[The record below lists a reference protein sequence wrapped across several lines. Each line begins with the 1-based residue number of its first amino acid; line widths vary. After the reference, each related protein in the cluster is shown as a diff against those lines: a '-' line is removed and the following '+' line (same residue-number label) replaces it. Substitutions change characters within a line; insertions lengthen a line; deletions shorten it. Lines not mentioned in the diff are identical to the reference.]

1 MHDLRD
7 TSLTRSENGRS
18 SDCLSF
24 QGSNANGI
32 GASVPDE
39 DTSPF
44 HYPDRSTSNRE
55 KMMSHRPWAKDRDAQ
70 NPHSSKNQ
78 SIASGASLS
87 DTHMASRRAEQAAN
101 RRMLAAMWLQEI
113 VGVTSLSNE
122 PSEEELRLCLRNGL
136 VLCNAINKVQ
146 PGAVPKVVEIPPL
159 SNHLDGAQSAY
170 QYFENVRN
178 FLVAV
183 EEMGLPSFEASDLEQ
198 VSLCPSSSAKL
209 VDCILALK
217 AYHEWKQGGAM
228 GFWRLKSPN
237 HLMGYVPNSGKYVTR
252 HKSMNSMCNQ
262 ARRKWGHPD
271 LEYLGDRDLSSPDLS
286 ANPLIFDRDSRASLE
301 GMLYNSHFHQNGQEK
316 RVNDEEAD
324 RLLKESHEPEYMKC
338 PDDEELL
345 ALEKQKRELEVES
358 KHRICTLEL
367 ELQDAQRK
375 MCEIEMDS
383 ASLETKYQTFLFH
396 QAEEYKNLRSAQ
408 HGAKEEVVRM
418 QMEWKCQLSSLEKEL
433 QAMARAASGYHKV
446 LAENR
451 ALYNEVQDLKGNIR
465 VYCRV
470 RPFLSDEPGRPTIV
484 DYIGE
489 NGEIVLVNPSQ
500 QGGKDSRKAF
510 AFNKVFG
517 TMASQEE
524 VFMDTQ
530 PLIRSVLDGYNV
542 CIFAYGQ
549 TGSGKTFT
557 MNGPNNMTPFNW
569 GVNYRA
575 LHDLFH
581 LTQSR
586 LDVFHYE
593 IGVQMLEIYN
603 EQVRD
608 LLNTDGVQRKYP
620 FHIFLLNGSNVPDA
634 SMMTVRST
642 EDVLELMKVGQKN
655 RAVGATALNDRSSRS
670 HSILTIHIQGT
681 DLDSGTT
688 LRGSL
693 HLVDLAGSERVD
705 KSEATGDRL
714 KEAQHINK
722 SLSAL
727 GDVIAALAQKSGHV
741 PYRNSKLT
749 QLLQDSLG
757 GQAKTL
763 MFVHVSPDIE
773 SFGET
778 VSTLKFA
785 ERVSSVELGA
795 ARSNKESGEIL
806 NLRAQVAQLRD
817 AASKKDAEIE
827 RLQALKDRGTP
838 GESNLGNDKS
848 KFKPFSASP
857 HGRRMSTDPAVQ
869 RNHKLTMDSGGVV
882 SEVRRSMNKLP
893 GLPKWSRFLVPN
905 TRHDSEDAM
914 EHSVSP
920 SVCSPVQSRTERK
933 LSFEGSEELADKK
946 LLKMRKSTHY
956 LRQSISSLETHK
968 AVLALKEASQ
978 QQEKLH
984 SNHREITMYDTKCL
998 SEHTAP
1004 QMAHVESIAKDL
1016 HDRCQTVGN
1025 KSVLASEG
1033 DEMLARHSG
1042 STKIQ
1047 HDAANSGGSHER
1059 TNRLKPPSNGVF
1071 SQQVSNGELDHLTK
1085 ESTTDGQKN
1094 CGVFSNTSLYML
1106 NDDVLDEHLE
1116 NNGMF
1121 ELQDN
1126 YQDDGGILLSESH
1139 LSVEIDLSL
1148 KVDQN
1153 KRLYSSSGQPRH
1165 ERKALFETQIPCPPV
1180 KKSLKISPIRSLR
1193 RSIGG
1198 PLQAHPRRYTD
1209 VASVASTDKK
1219 PIAKGN
1225 ISGRG
1230 NSAPEDELHHGR
1242 VHFLN
1247 LQV

>member
-1 MHDLRD
+1 MIFTTL
-7 TSLTRSENGRS
+7 LT
-18 SDCLSF
+18 F
-24 QGSNANGI
+24 VVHTIISNVLKLHGLK
-32 GASVPDE
+32 S
-39 DTSPF
+39 
-44 HYPDRSTSNRE
+44 Y
-55 KMMSHRPWAKDRDAQ
+55 
-70 NPHSSKNQ
+70 
-78 SIASGASLS
+78 

-113 VGVTSLSNE
+113 VGVTTLPNE

-198 VSLCPSSSAKL
+198 VSICPSSSAKL

-237 HLMGYVPNSGKYVTR
+237 HQMGYVPNSGKYVTR

-271 LEYLGDRDLSSPDLS
+271 LEYLGDRDILSSPDNAYSHCLS
-286 ANPLIFDRDSRASLE
+286 SFISAILGDKPAE
-301 GMLYNSHFHQNGQEK
+301 EVPMLVEFLLRKVIEEFEYHLLSQRKQVTKMGKKLMEEEK
-316 RVNDEEAD
+316 RVNEEAVD
-324 RLLKESHEPEYMKC
+324 RLLNESHEPDYMKR
-338 PDDEELL
+338 PDEEELL
-345 ALEKQKRELEVES
+345 ALEKQKRELE
-358 KHRICTLEL
+358 
-367 ELQDAQRK
+367 
-375 MCEIEMDS
+375 
-383 ASLETKYQTFLFH
+383 
-396 QAEEYKNLRSAQ
+396 NLRSAQ

-418 QMEWKCQLSSLEKEL
+418 QMEWKYQLSSLEKEL

-470 RPFLSDEPGRPTIV
+470 RPFLSDEPGRPTTV

-593 IGVQMLEIYN
+593 IVVQMLEIYN

-620 FHIFLLNGSNVPDA
+620 FHIFLIRNSSQLNGSNVPDA
-634 SMMTVRST
+634 TMMTVRST

-670 HSILTIHIQGT
+670 HSILTIHVQGT
-681 DLDSGTT
+681 DLGSGTT

-763 MFVHVSPDIE
+763 MFVHVSPDVE

-795 ARSNKESGEIL
+795 ARSNKESGEVL

-838 GESNLGNDKS
+838 GESNLGNDKF
-848 KFKPFSASP
+848 KFKPF
-857 HGRRMSTDPAVQ
+857 R
-869 RNHKLTMDSGGVV
+869 
-882 SEVRRSMNKLP
+882 
-893 GLPKWSRFLVPN
+893 LPKWSRFLVPN

-933 LSFEGSEELADKK
+933 LSFEGSEELANVMNDKK
-946 LLKMRKSTHY
+946 LLKMRKSTHH

-968 AVLALKEASQ
+968 VVLALKETSQ
-978 QQEKLH
+978 QQEDLH
-984 SNHREITMYDTKCL
+984 SNHREITMHDTKCL
-998 SEHTAP
+998 NENTAP
-1004 QMAHVESIAKDL
+1004 QMAHVESIAKDW
-1016 HDRCQTVGN
+1016 HDRCQTG
-1025 KSVLASEG
+1025 
-1033 DEMLARHSG
+1033 
-1042 STKIQ
+1042 T
-1047 HDAANSGGSHER
+1047 
-1059 TNRLKPPSNGVF
+1059 
-1071 SQQVSNGELDHLTK
+1071 
-1085 ESTTDGQKN
+1085 
-1094 CGVFSNTSLYML
+1094 
-1106 NDDVLDEHLE
+1106 
-1116 NNGMF
+1116 
-1121 ELQDN
+1121 
-1126 YQDDGGILLSESH
+1126 
-1139 LSVEIDLSL
+1139 
-1148 KVDQN
+1148 
-1153 KRLYSSSGQPRH
+1153 
-1165 ERKALFETQIPCPPV
+1165 IPN
-1180 KKSLKISPIRSLR
+1180 L
-1193 RSIGG
+1193 
-1198 PLQAHPRRYTD
+1198 
-1209 VASVASTDKK
+1209 
-1219 PIAKGN
+1219 KGN
-1225 ISGRG
+1225 IYAADLRVMIGSSPQDFFPVAIYACQARLPLAEKLDAGTSSWDMLG
-1230 NSAPEDELHHGR
+1230 TNLSFKGQFGMKLVQSLNPDPKLLPELYPTQLNPPLLPVELPQMLHVPNCTAAQVFPLIETEEDRLAKEMEEEVVRSQPR
-1242 VHFLN
+1242 V
-1247 LQV
+1247 